1 MKRRLAV
8 AVLVVAAAGI
18 GAGIGTALHGQ
29 ERPPQNES
37 IRKEE
42 MRADV
47 FFLAGDDMR
56 GRLVDTPENRLAAD
70 FVKGRFERLG
80 LTPAGSGGSFFHPF
94 SMVTTTLGSG
104 NEMKISADEGTAWR
118 SVAADDFYPQRFSG
132 TGRAQGALVFAGFGM
147 SWAEKGHEDFPAG
160 QVQGKVVLVLAHE
173 PGERET
179 NSPFDGVVTSE
190 RAAAWRKALAAQQKG
205 AVGIL
210 FVDDVHNHPATP
222 DFQATT
228 RGIWPET
235 QVGPRAYTLADWANQ
250 LRIPAVQ
257 ISRSLAASLLAPTG
271 RSLEDLS
278 RAADQ
283 VAGYPPLT
291 VQGAVVELVTSVD
304 RYEIPERNVVGL
316 VEGSDPALRNEWIIV
331 SSHLDHDGAD
341 RDRIFRGADDNASG
355 TAGVLEIAEAY
366 SLAAREGRRPRR
378 SVLFAVWN
386 AEERGLL
393 GSWAYTERPLA
404 PLDTVV
410 AMLNMDM
417 IGRNEEVPSTGGG
430 ERFLG
435 LAPTPAGANTNSVD
449 LYGYSRVPKLAA
461 EIDAANAAYGLTL
474 RKRYDN
480 NASNLLRRSDNW
492 PFLQRGVP
500 AILFHTGLHPD
511 YHTPNDTP
519 EKINYDKMEKIV
531 RLVHAVS
538 WTLANRTSD
547 ATSR

>member
-1 MKRRLAV
+1 MTRRLAV
-8 AVLVVAAAGI
+8 AVLVAAAI
-18 GAGIGTALHGQ
+18 GLHGQ
-29 ERPPQNES
+29 DRAPQNES
-37 IRKEE
+37 IRKED
-42 MRADV
+42 MRPDV
-47 FFLAGDDMR
+47 FFLAGDNMR
-56 GRLVDTPENRLAAD
+56 GRLVDSPENRLAAD
-70 FVKGRFERLG
+70 FVKSRFERLG

-94 SMVTTTLGSG
+94 KLITTTLGSG
-104 NEMKISADEGTAWR
+104 NEMKISADEGHAWR
-118 SVAADDFYPQRFSG
+118 VMESRDFFPERFSG
-132 TGRAQGALVFAGFGM
+132 TGHARGPLVFAGFGM
-147 SWAEKGHEDFPAG
+147 SWPERGHEDFPAD
-160 QVQGKVVLVLAHE
+160 QVKGKVVLVLAHE
-173 PGERET
+173 PGERDA

-190 RAAAWRKALAAQQKG
+190 RAVAWRKALAAQQKG

-222 DFQATT
+222 DFQAAA
-228 RGIWPET
+228 RGVWPET
-235 QVGPRAYTLADWANQ
+235 QTGPRAYTLADWAGEI
-250 LRIPAVQ
+250 RIPALQ
-257 ISRSLAASLLAPTG
+257 ISRATAASLVASTG
-271 RSLEDLS
+271 RSLDDLS
-278 RAADQ
+278 RAADR
-283 VAGYPPLT
+283 VAGYPPLD
-291 VQGAVVELVTSVD
+291 VPGALVELETSVD
-304 RYEIPERNVVGL
+304 RYEIAERNVVGL
-316 VEGSDPALRNEWIIV
+316 VEGSDPALRSEWVIV

-404 PLDTVV
+404 PLETIV
-410 AMLNMDM
+410 AVLNVDM
-417 IGRNEEVPSTGGG
+417 IGRNEEIPSTGGG
-430 ERFLG
+430 TRYLG
-435 LAPTPAGANTNSVD
+435 LAPTSADVNANAVD

-492 PFLQRGVP
+492 PFLHRGVP

-538 WTLANRTSD
+538 WTLANRTTD
-547 ATSR
+547 TTFR

>member
-1 MKRRLAV
+1 MTRRLAV
-8 AVLVVAAAGI
+8 AVLVAAAI
-18 GAGIGTALHGQ
+18 GLHGQ
-29 ERPPQNES
+29 DRAPQNES
-37 IRKEE
+37 IRKED
-42 MRADV
+42 MRPDV
-47 FFLAGDDMR
+47 FFLAGDNMR
-56 GRLVDTPENRLAAD
+56 GRLVDSPENRLAAD
-70 FVKGRFERLG
+70 FVKSRFERLG

-94 SMVTTTLGSG
+94 KLITTTLGSG
-104 NEMKISADEGTAWR
+104 NEMKISADEGHAWR
-118 SVAADDFYPQRFSG
+118 VMESRDFFPERFSG
-132 TGRAQGALVFAGFGM
+132 TGHARGPLVFAGFGM
-147 SWAEKGHEDFPAG
+147 SWPERGHEDFPAD
-160 QVQGKVVLVLAHE
+160 QVKGKVVLVLAHE
-173 PGERET
+173 PGERDA

-190 RAAAWRKALAAQQKG
+190 RAVAWRKALAAQQKG

-222 DFQATT
+222 DFQAAA
-228 RGIWPET
+228 RGVWPET
-235 QVGPRAYTLADWANQ
+235 QTGPRAYTLADWAGEI
-250 LRIPAVQ
+250 RIPALQ
-257 ISRSLAASLLAPTG
+257 ISRATAASLVASTG

-278 RAADQ
+278 RAADR
-283 VAGYPPLT
+283 VAGYPPLD
-291 VQGAVVELVTSVD
+291 VPGALVELETSVD
-304 RYEIPERNVVGL
+304 RYEIAERNVVGL
-316 VEGSDPALRNEWIIV
+316 VEGSDPALRSEWVIV

-404 PLDTVV
+404 PLETIV
-410 AMLNMDM
+410 AVLNMDM
-417 IGRNEEVPSTGGG
+417 IGRNEEIPSTGGG
-430 ERFLG
+430 TRYLG
-435 LAPTPAGANTNSVD
+435 LAPTSADVNANAVD

-461 EIDAANAAYGLTL
+461 EIDAANAAYGLML

-492 PFLQRGVP
+492 PFLHRGVP

-538 WTLANRTSD
+538 WTLANRTTD
-547 ATSR
+547 TTFR

>member
-1 MKRRLAV
+1 MTRRLAV
-8 AVLVVAAAGI
+8 AVLVAAAI
-18 GAGIGTALHGQ
+18 GLHGQ
-29 ERPPQNES
+29 DRAPQNES
-37 IRKEE
+37 IRKED
-42 MRADV
+42 MRPDV
-47 FFLAGDDMR
+47 FFLAGDNMR
-56 GRLVDTPENRLAAD
+56 GRLVDSPENRLAAD
-70 FVKGRFERLG
+70 FVKSRFERLG

-94 SMVTTTLGSG
+94 KLITTTLGSG
-104 NEMKISADEGTAWR
+104 NEMKISADEGHAWR
-118 SVAADDFYPQRFSG
+118 VMESRDFFPERFSG
-132 TGRAQGALVFAGFGM
+132 TGHARGPLVFAGFGM
-147 SWAEKGHEDFPAG
+147 SWPERGHEDFPAD
-160 QVQGKVVLVLAHE
+160 QVKGKVVLVLAHE
-173 PGERET
+173 PGERDA

-190 RAAAWRKALAAQQKG
+190 RAVAWRKALAAQQKG

-222 DFQATT
+222 DFQAAA
-228 RGIWPET
+228 RGVWPET
-235 QVGPRAYTLADWANQ
+235 QTGPRAYTLADWAGEI
-250 LRIPAVQ
+250 RIPALQ
-257 ISRSLAASLLAPTG
+257 ISRATAASLVASTG

-278 RAADQ
+278 RAADR
-283 VAGYPPLT
+283 VAGYPPLD
-291 VQGAVVELVTSVD
+291 VPGALVELETSVD
-304 RYEIPERNVVGL
+304 RYEIAERNVVGL
-316 VEGSDPALRNEWIIV
+316 VEGSDPALRSEWVIV

-404 PLDTVV
+404 PLETIV
-410 AMLNMDM
+410 AVLNMDM
-417 IGRNEEVPSTGGG
+417 IGRNEEIPSTGGG
-430 ERFLG
+430 TRYLG
-435 LAPTPAGANTNSVD
+435 LAPTSADVNANAVD

-492 PFLQRGVP
+492 PFLHRGVP

-538 WTLANRTSD
+538 WTLANRTTD
-547 ATSR
+547 TTFR